1 MSTTPVKMSQ
11 FSTVHTFTSGS
22 FAMALES
29 GSSGIANTKIPAADL
44 AAYITGSQWKP
55 VPADSNAAGALGN
68 FSTDTTYFYIHNGV
82 KWYRL
87 SLGAL
92 F

>member
-1 MSTTPVKMSQ
+1 MSTPVKMSQ

-29 GSSGIANTKIPAADL
+29 GSSGITNTKISSVDL
-44 AAYITGSQWKP
+44 AAYITGSQWKS
-55 VPADSNAAGALGN
+55 VPANSNAAGALGN
-68 FSTDTTYFYIHNGV
+68 FSADTTYFYVHNGV

-87 SLGAL
+87 SLGSL